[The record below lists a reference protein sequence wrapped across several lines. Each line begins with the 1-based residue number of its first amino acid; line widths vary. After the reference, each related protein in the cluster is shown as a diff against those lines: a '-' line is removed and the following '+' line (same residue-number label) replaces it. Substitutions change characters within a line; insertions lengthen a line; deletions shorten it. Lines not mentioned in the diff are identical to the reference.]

1 MAKATKGAKTAPT
14 IIIGTRFTPPE
25 KTALDKAAK
34 EDDRPSSSLI
44 HKIVTEWLRSKGF
57 LK

>member
-1 MAKATKGAKTAPT
+1 MAKAMKGAKPAPT

-25 KTALDKAAK
+25 KTALEKAAK

-44 HKIVTEWLRSKGF
+44 HKVVIEWLKSKGF